1 MLINELIKWRLMH
14 CYKTFLA
21 MGFHEEYLEITDRLK
36 ELQGK
41 QTQMKID
48 LQTAYD
54 YKEQVAANMKLA
66 DKQIKDKQE
75 DYFKLLNNM
84 QTEIARLKIAMDLEV
99 GRLNVL

>member
-1 MLINELIKWRLMH
+1 
-14 CYKTFLA
+14 

-41 QTQMKID
+41 QAQIKID
-48 LQTAYD
+48 LQIAYD
-54 YKEQVAANMKLA
+54 YKEQVVANMKLA
-66 DKQIKDKQE
+66 DKQIKDRQE
-75 DYFKLLNNM
+75 DYFKLLNSI